1 MRTNDI
7 VDIYIAYI
15 DKPGGKNRPVL
26 IIKLLNSKAWLLKI
40 TSKYKEKSENID
52 SIAYCILYLFHDSIL
67 IQKTAKYTLL

>member
-7 VDIYIAYI
+7 VDIYVAYI

-40 TSKYKEKSENID
+40 TSKYKEKSENIRK
-52 SIAYCILYLFHDSIL
+52 H
-67 IQKTAKYTLL
+67 